1 VSDPEQG
8 GGDVDAG
15 GRDDDVLASAVAEL
29 IVEHGHEARIDGKA
43 ILITTPVPGAPHLEA
58 LQALGYAAAAAPV
71 GAAAH
76 GPGGVAA
83 AVWLAPELYIV
94 RWTGPSRWVSG
105 YRFPNRTRPDT
116 YVRDD
121 SGIPS
126 HLGTGSWYGDVPDE
140 VAEAFFSVGIL
151 LDEPPFPVPQ
161 PPPRPP
167 VAEPARSSRSSST
180 PRAPRAP
187 RAPRP
192 AAPPKPRK
200 AVPATRTCMS
210 CFQQKHPDQFV
221 EGSDLCVDCR

>member
-1 VSDPEQG
+1 VS
-8 GGDVDAG
+8 
-15 GRDDDVLASAVAEL
+15 DDDVLSAAVADL
-29 IVEHGHEARIDGKA
+29 IVEHGHAARLDGRA
-43 ILITTPVPGAPHLEA
+43 ILITDEVPGTPHLAA

-76 GPGGVAA
+76 GPLGVAA
-83 AVWLAPELYIV
+83 AVWMGPELYIA
-94 RWTGPSRWVSG
+94 RWTGPSRWVAA
-105 YRFPNRTRPDT
+105 YRFPSRARPDT

-126 HLGTGSWYGDVPDE
+126 HLGKGSWYGDVPDD
-140 VAEAFFSVGIL
+140 VAEAFFAVGIL

-161 PPPRPP
+161 PPPPAP
-167 VAEPARSSRSSST
+167 KPDPPARRSSSSSSS
-180 PRAPRAP
+180 APRAP
-187 RAPRP
+187 RVSRP
-192 AAPPKPRK
+192 KAPPAPRK